1 MKKLIRKGLLIIVFV
16 LVLQLLMGVTTAL
29 ADPGYYM
36 VRPGDTLFAIGRMYG
51 VNPYTIA
58 AMNGL
63 PNPNYIRI
71 GQVLYVPTGPYYPTY
86 PTPYYP
92 PYYGGFYPWYG
103 YGYGYGYAGY
113 GYGYGYPYGGWGGC
127 WWDP

>member
-1 MKKLIRKGLLIIVFV
+1 MKKLMRKSLLIIVFV
-16 LVLQLLMGVTTAL
+16 LVLQLLVGVTTAL
-29 ADPGYYM
+29 ADPGWYM

-51 VNPYTIA
+51 VNPYNIA

-71 GQVLYVPTGPYYPTY
+71 GQMLYVPTGPYYPSP

-92 PYYGGFYPWYG
+92 SYWGYSPWYG
-103 YGYGYGYAGY
+103 YGYGYGYGW
-113 GYGYGYPYGGWGGC
+113 GYPHWGGWGPY
-127 WWDP
+127 W

>member
-1 MKKLIRKGLLIIVFV
+1 MRKWARRATLLIVF
-16 LVLQLLMGVTTAL
+16 LLALQLLVGVTTAL
-29 ADPGYYM
+29 ADPGYYV

-71 GQVLYVPTGPYYPTY
+71 GQVLYVPGYGGYA
-86 PTPYYP
+86 P
-92 PYYGGFYPWYG
+92 PYWGPPQYPSYYDGYWWPG
-103 YGYGYGYAGY
+103 YGWGWGW
-113 GYGYGYPYGGWGGC
+113 GYPHWGGWGPY
-127 WWDP
+127 W